1 MQNSYQGYWFSCETI
16 FNPNTQTL
24 LEPRKWVLLLESKSN
39 NKIHSI
45 GLNNQMTMGEV
56 LKLAYEEIEK
66 LVDMEAK
73 K

>member
-1 MQNSYQGYWFSCETI
+1 MKNSYQGYWFSCETTYSDDI
-16 FNPNTQTL
+16 GSRRWL
-24 LEPRKWVLLLESKSN
+24 LLLENKSN

-66 LVDMEAK
+66 LNTENK